1 MQQRAIRLSGVL
13 LLTLL
18 AVIGISTASEPIEAQ
33 GPSTNKTAGR
43 AFTDQ
48 QLSHWSFQKTE
59 RPAIPPVKQPAWVR
73 NSIDAFI
80 LAKLEARGLKPL
92 PAADKRVL
100 IRRVTLDLIGL
111 PPTPADIDAFLADD
125 SSDAYEKL
133 VDRLL
138 ASPQYG
144 ERWARPWLDLARYAE
159 SDGFKSDDTRPFAWR
174 YRDYV
179 IQSLNEDK
187 PYDRFIREQ
196 LAGDEIDP
204 ANPAALVATG
214 FNRHWPD
221 ESNARNLVQR
231 RQEILND
238 ITDTTASVFLGLSL
252 GCARCHDHK
261 YDPITQKDYYRF
273 QAFFAATHAVD
284 SVAVNE
290 ADEPNFRE
298 RMKEWEETTTV
309 IRTEMTAIEDPIKRR
324 MKKDTIDKFVP
335 EVQEA
340 LATEPAK
347 RNPLQHQLANLAET
361 HMDITTEAMMGK
373 MAKDDR
379 ERWTKLRDSLKDFD
393 HLKPAV
399 NPIAMTLTDVGR
411 TPPKT
416 HLLRRGNYSAPE
428 EEVEP
433 GILSFFDAS
442 PAKIPTPADDISTT
456 GRRAALADW
465 IASPDNPFTA
475 RVMVNRLWQS
485 HFGNGLVGTPSDFGV
500 QGDKPTHPELL
511 DWLSTQFAAS
521 GWSLKAMHRMMVTS
535 STYRQGSGFRVQ
547 GSGTRDQRPQASGQP
562 DHSPL
567 TTHLSPE
574 SVDPDNTLLWRMN
587 RIRLDAEII
596 RDAML
601 AVSGQLNPQSG
612 GPSIHPELPPGLSER
627 YGWKPSKDV
636 SQRNRRSVYVF
647 VRRNLRYPLFELFD
661 MPDTN
666 ETCGRRNR
674 TTTPPQ
680 ALFILN
686 SELILSEARAFAGRV
701 LAEAGTDP
709 YAAIGGAY
717 RLAFGRD
724 PSGDEV
730 TLTRNFLDRQTELAR
745 GRAANSAKF
754 ALPTPLPDG
763 YEPAAGAAF
772 TDLCHALL
780 NANEFIYVD

>member
-1 MQQRAIRLSGVL
+1 MMRLPCARMPSRTFVVAVVTLAILATMPAFADGPKPPAPDDDRPSFTPAQQ
-13 LLTLL
+13 TL
-18 AVIGISTASEPIEAQ
+18 
-33 GPSTNKTAGR
+33 
-43 AFTDQ
+43 
-48 QLSHWSFQKTE
+48 WSFQPVQ
-59 RPAIPPVKQPAWVR
+59 RPEVPVVKDSAWVR
-73 NSIDAFI
+73 NPIDAFVV
-80 LAKLEARGLKPL
+80 AKLEEKGLKPS
-92 PAADKRVL
+92 PAADRRML
-100 IRRVTLDLIGL
+100 IRRVTLDLVGV
-111 PPTPADIDAFLADD
+111 PPTPEEIDAFLADA

-138 ASPQYG
+138 ASHQYG

-159 SDGFKSDDTRPFAWR
+159 SDGFKSDDTRPHAWR

-204 ANPAALVATG
+204 DNAAALVATG

-221 ESNARNLVQR
+221 ESNARNLVLR

-273 QAFFAATHAVD
+273 QAFFAATHPTD
-284 SVAVNE
+284 SVAVSE
-290 ADEPNFRE
+290 TDQPNYVE
-298 RMKEWEETTTV
+298 RMKEWQDATAT
-309 IRTEMTAIEDPIKRR
+309 IRSEMTAIEEPVKQK

-340 LATEPAK
+340 LAAEPAT
-347 RNPLQHQLANLAET
+347 RTPLQHQLANLAET

-379 ERWTKLRDSLKDFD
+379 ERWTKLRDGLQEFD
-393 HLKPAV
+393 HLKPAIA
-399 NPIAMTLTDVGR
+399 PIAMTLTDVGR

-416 HLLRRGNYSAPE
+416 FLLRRGVYNAQE
-428 EEVEP
+428 DEVDP
-433 GILSFFDAS
+433 GILSFFDAAS
-442 PAKIPTPADDISTT
+442 AKIPVPNESATST
-456 GRRAALADW
+456 GRRAVLADW
-465 IASPDNPFTA
+465 IANPDNPFTA
-475 RVMVNRLWQS
+475 RVMVNRLWQG
-485 HFGNGLVGTPSDFGV
+485 HFGRGLAATPSDFGL
-500 QGDKPTHPELL
+500 QGDPPTHPELL
-511 DWLSTQFAAS
+511 DWLAS
-521 GWSLKAMHRMMVTS
+521 EFVARGCSLKAMHRLIVTS
-535 STYRQGSGFRVQ
+535 NTYRQTS
-547 GSGTRDQRPQASGQP
+547 S
-562 DHSPL
+562 SPPP
-567 TTHLSPE
+567 SI
-574 SVDPDNTLLWRMN
+574 DPDNTLLWRMN
-587 RIRLDAEII
+587 RVRLDAEVI

-601 AVSGQLNPQSG
+601 AVSGQLNLQSG
-612 GPSIHPELPPGLSER
+612 GPSIHPDLPPGLSER
-627 YGWKPSKDV
+627 YGWKPSKDAE
-636 SQRNRRSVYVF
+636 QRNRRSVYVF

-674 TTTPPQ
+674 TTTAPQ

-686 SELILSEARAFAGRV
+686 SELILSEARALAGRV
-701 LAEAGTDP
+701 LKEAGTDP
-709 YAAIGGAY
+709 YSAITRAY

-724 PSGDEV
+724 PTGDEV
-730 TLTRNFLDRQTELAR
+730 ALAKDFLGRQVALIGER
-745 GRAANSAKF
+745 SGDSAKDKL
-754 ALPTPLPDG
+754 ALPTPMPDG
-763 YEPAAGAAF
+763 QDPAAGAAF

>member
-1 MQQRAIRLSGVL
+1 MRWVSDRKSIDPLLIAVVVLPIAASIPGFADDAKPDTSRADR
-13 LLTLL
+13 
-18 AVIGISTASEPIEAQ
+18 P
-33 GPSTNKTAGR
+33 
-43 AFTDQ
+43 AFTKAQ
-48 QLSHWSFQKTE
+48 QSLWSFQPVN
-59 RPAIPPVKQPAWVR
+59 RPEVPAVRYSAWVR
-73 NSIDAFI
+73 NSIDAFV
-80 LAKLEARGLKPL
+80 LAKLEEKGLRPS
-92 PAADKRVL
+92 AEADRRTL

-111 PPTPADIDAFLADD
+111 PPTPEEIDAFLRDD

-138 ASPQYG
+138 ASHQYG

-159 SDGFKSDDTRPFAWR
+159 SDGFKSDDTRPHAWR

-196 LAGDEIDP
+196 IAGDEIDP
-204 ANPAALVATG
+204 TNAAALIATG

-221 ESNARNLVQR
+221 ESNARNLVLR

-273 QAFFAATHAVD
+273 QAFFAATHPVD
-284 SVAVNE
+284 SVAVSE
-290 ADEPNFRE
+290 RDEPGYRQ
-298 RMKEWEETTTV
+298 RMKEWEEATES
-309 IRTEMTAIEDPIKRR
+309 IRTEMVSIENPVKQK

-340 LATEPAK
+340 IATEPAK
-347 RNPLQHQLANLAET
+347 RSPLQHQLANLAET
-361 HMDITTEAMMGK
+361 HMDITTESMMSK

-379 ERWTKLRDSLKDFD
+379 ERWTKLRDGLKEFD
-393 HLKPAV
+393 HLKPAFTPV
-399 NPIAMTLTDVGR
+399 AMTLTDVGR
-411 TPPKT
+411 TPPRT
-416 HLLRRGNYSAPE
+416 FLLRRGVYNSPE
-428 EEVEP
+428 DEVEP
-433 GILSFFDAS
+433 GVLSFFDSAA
-442 PAKIPTPADDISTT
+442 AKIPTPGEDAPST
-456 GRRAALADW
+456 GRRAVLADW

-475 RVMVNRLWQS
+475 RVMVNRLWQG
-485 HFGNGLVGTPSDFGV
+485 HFGRGIAATPSDFGI
-500 QGDKPTHPELL
+500 QGEPPTHPELL
-511 DWLSTQFAAS
+511 DWLATDFVAR
-521 GWSLKAMHRMMVTS
+521 GWSLKAMHRLMVTS
-535 STYRQGSGFRVQ
+535 NTYRQSSTIGNQQSAI
-547 GSGTRDQRPQASGQP
+547 SDQ
-562 DHSPL
+562 L
-567 TTHLSPE
+567 

-587 RIRLDAEII
+587 RQRLDAEVI
-596 RDAML
+596 RDSML
-601 AVSGQLNPQSG
+601 AVSGQLSLQSG
-612 GPSIHPELPPGLSER
+612 GPSIHPDLPPGLSDR
-627 YGWKPSKDV
+627 YGWKPSKDAD
-636 SQRNRRSVYVF
+636 QRNRRSVYVF

-674 TTTPPQ
+674 TTTAPQ

-686 SELILSEARAFAGRV
+686 SELILSEARALAGRV
-701 LAEAGTDP
+701 LKEAGTDP
-709 YAAIGGAY
+709 YAAIGRAY

-730 TLTRNFLDRQTELAR
+730 ALANEFIARQVALIGERSSGSATEKL
-745 GRAANSAKF
+745 
-754 ALPTPLPDG
+754 ALPTPMPDG
-763 YEPAAGAAF
+763 HDPAAGAAF